1 MDNKEKSEGSGRK
14 HPLAWPDGHIYHDK
28 SIAEFF
34 NDIQNQIESISDEK
48 GYPVFEKES
57 DKRR

>member
-34 NDIQNQIESISDEK
+34 NDIQNQLESIRTEK
-48 GYPVFEKES
+48 KVTRG
-57 DKRR
+57 DKP